1 LLGQEINWSDIALND
16 SKTMAVFAEGRTE
29 AVFQFESSGMQ
40 EICRKLKPKGVE
52 DLAALNALY
61 RPGPLDGGMVDE
73 FIQRHHGKKSVRYL
87 VPEMKDILH
96 NTYGIIVY
104 QEQIMQLAQKLAG
117 YTLSEADL
125 MRRAMGKKKREE
137 MAIHEQKFINGAV
150 ERGIKRE
157 KADKIFSL
165 MAQFSD
171 YGFNRSHSVAYAYLA
186 FQTAYLKAHYPEH
199 FYAAVLSNEAQD
211 AGKVFKYS
219 KELRAQGISLLP
231 PDVNESFSGFTPLS
245 GAIRYG
251 LTAIKGIGQGAVN
264 AITDARLTGP
274 FRSFFDFGERFESG
288 TLNKRVFESLVSA
301 GAFDSLKDSRATCEW
316 RGALHTSI
324 DLALSRA
331 QRARREREMGQSGLF
346 GSAPEDTD
354 FANELPR
361 NAKGWTQS
369 EMLAA
374 EKAALGF
381 YITGHPLERYLEM
394 LEKMNAAKSSDLVN
408 LNSGSRVSSAGII
421 ADLQLRTT
429 KKGDKFALL
438 RLEDELGGTKCVLWP
453 EVYRKHGQSLQNEM
467 PVVIT
472 GRLELSEDSPPTII
486 VDQVQTMEA
495 VSRTSEFV
503 VLRTPVQTDYAELFD
518 SILNVLSA
526 HPGDCDVAIEA
537 IVEGNTLVRIKTNPA
552 LRVKRST
559 QLDQALTELGCQLT
573 IEKANGVRV

>member
-1 LLGQEINWSDIALND
+1 
-16 SKTMAVFAEGRTE
+16 
-29 AVFQFESSGMQ
+29 
-40 EICRKLKPKGVE
+40 
-52 DLAALNALY
+52 
-61 RPGPLDGGMVDE
+61 
-73 FIQRHHGKKSVRYL
+73 
-87 VPEMKDILH
+87 
-96 NTYGIIVY
+96 
-104 QEQIMQLAQKLAG
+104 
-117 YTLSEADL
+117 
-125 MRRAMGKKKREE
+125 
-137 MAIHEQKFINGAV
+137 
-150 ERGIKRE
+150 
-157 KADKIFSL
+157 
-165 MAQFSD
+165 
-171 YGFNRSHSVAYAYLA
+171 
-186 FQTAYLKAHYPEH
+186 
-199 FYAAVLSNEAQD
+199 
-211 AGKVFKYS
+211 
-219 KELRAQGISLLP
+219 LP

-274 FRSFFDFGERFESG
+274 FRSFFDFGERVESG

-438 RLEDELGGTKCVLWP
+438 RLEDEVGGTKCVLWP

-486 VDQVQTMEA
+486 VDQVQTIEA

-518 SILNVLSA
+518 SILHVLSA

-573 IEKANGVRV
+573 IERANGVRV